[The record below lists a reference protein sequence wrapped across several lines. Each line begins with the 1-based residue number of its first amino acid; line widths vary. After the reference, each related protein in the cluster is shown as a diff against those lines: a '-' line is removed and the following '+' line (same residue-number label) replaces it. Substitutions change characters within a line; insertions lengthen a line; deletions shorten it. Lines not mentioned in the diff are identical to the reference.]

1 MLCSRSGNRSS
12 KTYEIA
18 KKGSAAWR
26 MASGATEVI
35 RPELVDLCE
44 AICER
49 AGKREVSVVSED
61 LAQRQISQVRRVHG

>member
-26 MASGATEVI
+26 MASGTTEVI
-35 RPELVDLCE
+35 RPKSWSTFV
-44 AICER
+44 
-49 AGKREVSVVSED
+49 KRFVKGQGSV
-61 LAQRQISQVRRVHG
+61 R